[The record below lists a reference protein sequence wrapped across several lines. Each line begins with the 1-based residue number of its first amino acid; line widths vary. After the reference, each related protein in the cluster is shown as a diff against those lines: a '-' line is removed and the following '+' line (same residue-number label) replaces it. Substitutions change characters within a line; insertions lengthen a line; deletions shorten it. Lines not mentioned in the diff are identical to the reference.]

1 MKNKIKKDFIELLS
15 GCTKS
20 FDGDNIEYEKDGEWF
35 FYHQKT
41 NNIFYFR
48 CKIWFDFEKK
58 YYLNHK
64 ELSELLSDIIEE
76 VLNCKGV
83 TPILLQLKL

>member
-20 FDGDNIEYEKDGEWF
+20 FDGDNIEYEKDGEWI

-48 CKIWFDFEKK
+48 CKFWFDFEKK

-83 TPILLQLKL
+83 TPKEGWKI